1 MKRPLWWPTWLED
14 PTWVRLGVTALAF
27 VGIVFYTVYFWSDRW

>member
-14 PTWVRLGVTALAF
+14 PTWLRVVATAVAF
-27 VGIVFYTVYFWSDRW
+27 VATAAYSVWFWGR